1 MKLVSALFALIWGV
15 VIFLE
20 IKSLFGAETSI
31 SVWTLANVAP
41 MPTMG
46 YMVLFLVLVFLIW
59 LVPVAAF
66 RMLLIRVARR
76 RLNHGKSSG

>member
-1 MKLVSALFALIWGV
+1 MKLASALFALIWGV

-20 IKSLFGAETSI
+20 IKSFLGAEASI
-31 SVWTLANVAP
+31 SIWMLANVAP

-76 RLNHGKSSG
+76 GLNHGRTS